1 MYNVFFFNGYH
12 LQFDS
17 TISQI
22 AIIIDI
28 KYVVFKIKII
38 LLYFFV
44 DKMLFLKIYDYICK
58 SNIE

>member
-1 MYNVFFFNGYH
+1 MCIKG

-22 AIIIDI
+22 AIIIDM

-38 LLYFFV
+38 LLYFYGENVVFNIYMITFV
-44 DKMLFLKIYDYICK
+44 KVI
-58 SNIE
+58 SNNLIL